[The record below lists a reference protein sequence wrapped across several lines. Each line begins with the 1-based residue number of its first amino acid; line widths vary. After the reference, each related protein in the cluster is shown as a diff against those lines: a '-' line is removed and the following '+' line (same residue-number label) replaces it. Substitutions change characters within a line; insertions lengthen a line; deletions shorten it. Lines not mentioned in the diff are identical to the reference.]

1 MAFNGSL
8 SYPDGGHGRR
18 AGGLRESWPLLRRPP
33 SFLPF
38 IGILLRRSALPQTIA
53 VRVCPSVAPSIP
65 GSRVPDFRRRTKLS
79 GKASKH
85 GIPRQVPI
93 QDCLYFN

>member
-38 IGILLRRSALPQTIA
+38 IGILLRRSALPQTSA
-53 VRVCPSVAPSIP
+53 ARVRPSPRL
-65 GSRVPDFRRRTKLS
+65 SRDPEFPTFGGEQS
-79 GKASKH
+79 
-85 GIPRQVPI
+85 
-93 QDCLYFN
+93 

>member
-33 SFLPF
+33 SFLSLVFSSAAPLF
-38 IGILLRRSALPQTIA
+38 LKPAPSTSVRVRFRRPVYPGILTFGGEQS
-53 VRVCPSVAPSIP
+53 
-65 GSRVPDFRRRTKLS
+65 
-79 GKASKH
+79 
-85 GIPRQVPI
+85 
-93 QDCLYFN
+93 